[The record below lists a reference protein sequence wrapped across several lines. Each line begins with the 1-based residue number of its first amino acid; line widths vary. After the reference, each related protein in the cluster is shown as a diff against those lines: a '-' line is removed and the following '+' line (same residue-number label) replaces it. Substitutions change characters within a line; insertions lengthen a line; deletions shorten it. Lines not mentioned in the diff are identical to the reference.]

1 VLVCVDKG
9 ETAVQI
15 AERLKAEFALV
26 PVLVRA
32 YDRGVSMKLVELG
45 VDFQLRETF
54 ESALLFGRTTLETL
68 GIEPNDAAEVI
79 LDVRRRDEARLE
91 AQIAGGLQAGRGF
104 FKGNMP
110 APVPAP
116 LAPPRSR
123 GRAMNEEAAEA
134 LENAARETSN

>member
-9 ETAVQI
+9 DTAVRI
-15 AERLKAEFALV
+15 AEQLKAEFPLV

-32 YDRGVSMKLVELG
+32 YDRGVTMKLVEVG
-45 VDFQLRETF
+45 VDYQIRETF
-54 ESALLFGRTTLETL
+54 ESALLFGRTTLERL
-68 GIEPNDAAEVI
+68 GVEPEAAAEVI

-123 GRAMNEEAAEA
+123 GRAMNEEAADA
-134 LENAARETSN
+134 LDQAAREGAT